1 MKFGIRTPSLKR
13 SISARTT
20 GRTKRS
26 IKRALIP
33 GYGKKGRGWITN
45 PNKAAQNKVYRKY
58 DYKFLRLIQ
67 IKENITMT
75 TDDKLLLV
83 GKVLK
88 VLLVILV
95 FPILVVFELA
105 KIQK

>member
-1 MKFGIRTPSLKR
+1 
-13 SISARTT
+13 
-20 GRTKRS
+20 
-26 IKRALIP
+26 
-33 GYGKKGRGWITN
+33 
-45 PNKAAQNKVYRKY
+45 
-58 DYKFLRLIQ
+58 
-67 IKENITMT
+67 MT

-95 FPILVVFELA
+95 FPILIVFELV

>member
-1 MKFGIRTPSLKR
+1 MS
-13 SISARTT
+13 
-20 GRTKRS
+20 
-26 IKRALIP
+26 
-33 GYGKKGRGWITN
+33 
-45 PNKAAQNKVYRKY
+45 
-58 DYKFLRLIQ
+58 
-67 IKENITMT
+67 

-95 FPILVVFELA
+95 FPILVVFELV

>member
-1 MKFGIRTPSLKR
+1 MS
-13 SISARTT
+13 
-20 GRTKRS
+20 
-26 IKRALIP
+26 
-33 GYGKKGRGWITN
+33 
-45 PNKAAQNKVYRKY
+45 
-58 DYKFLRLIQ
+58 
-67 IKENITMT
+67 

-95 FPILVVFELA
+95 FPILVIFELT

>member
-1 MKFGIRTPSLKR
+1 
-13 SISARTT
+13 
-20 GRTKRS
+20 
-26 IKRALIP
+26 
-33 GYGKKGRGWITN
+33 
-45 PNKAAQNKVYRKY
+45 
-58 DYKFLRLIQ
+58 
-67 IKENITMT
+67 MT

-95 FPILVVFELA
+95 FPILVVFELT

>member
-1 MKFGIRTPSLKR
+1 MS
-13 SISARTT
+13 
-20 GRTKRS
+20 
-26 IKRALIP
+26 
-33 GYGKKGRGWITN
+33 
-45 PNKAAQNKVYRKY
+45 
-58 DYKFLRLIQ
+58 
-67 IKENITMT
+67 

-95 FPILVVFELA
+95 FPILVVFELT

>member
-1 MKFGIRTPSLKR
+1 MS
-13 SISARTT
+13 
-20 GRTKRS
+20 
-26 IKRALIP
+26 
-33 GYGKKGRGWITN
+33 
-45 PNKAAQNKVYRKY
+45 
-58 DYKFLRLIQ
+58 
-67 IKENITMT
+67 

-95 FPILVVFELA
+95 FLIQVIFELA

>member
-1 MKFGIRTPSLKR
+1 
-13 SISARTT
+13 
-20 GRTKRS
+20 
-26 IKRALIP
+26 
-33 GYGKKGRGWITN
+33 
-45 PNKAAQNKVYRKY
+45 
-58 DYKFLRLIQ
+58 
-67 IKENITMT
+67 MT

-95 FPILVVFELA
+95 FPILVIFELT

>member
-1 MKFGIRTPSLKR
+1 M
-13 SISARTT
+13 
-20 GRTKRS
+20 
-26 IKRALIP
+26 
-33 GYGKKGRGWITN
+33 N
-45 PNKAAQNKVYRKY
+45 
-58 DYKFLRLIQ
+58 
-67 IKENITMT
+67 

-95 FPILVVFELA
+95 FPILVIFELT

>member
-1 MKFGIRTPSLKR
+1 MS
-13 SISARTT
+13 
-20 GRTKRS
+20 
-26 IKRALIP
+26 
-33 GYGKKGRGWITN
+33 
-45 PNKAAQNKVYRKY
+45 
-58 DYKFLRLIQ
+58 
-67 IKENITMT
+67 

-95 FPILVVFELA
+95 FPILVFFELA